1 MTGHNPP
8 AANTKRETAMQD
20 TFIRL
25 LLILQALPAFPRK
38 ANTSGIH
45 SHLAAAGHDVS
56 LRTIQR
62 DLIKLSE
69 SLPIASDNGKPVGWC
84 WSKDARIMNLP
95 ALDPHAALVLQLAR
109 THLERLLPATTLDHL
124 TPQFRQARETL
135 DQYGNGLRKWPDKIR
150 VLPRGPEQATPTIR
164 SDVQSVIYDA
174 LLREKRARVSYRK
187 NLAQTAKEYEINPLG
202 LIVRDRVSYL
212 ICTMGNFTDL
222 RQLAPHRMQ
231 SAELLDTPAT
241 CPEGFDLDAYIRQ
254 GEMGFPTGDT
264 LALQVAF
271 TPTAAVQVRECPLS
285 VDQTVTE
292 GETEEDDVLITATVL
307 DSMELRWWL
316 LSFGDEAEVLEP
328 LELRAWFGE
337 VAGNLVGYY
346 EDGV

>member
-1 MTGHNPP
+1 MTRHNPP
-8 AANTKRETAMQD
+8 TANTQPGNLMQANLA
-20 TFIRL
+20 RL
-25 LLILQALPAFPRK
+25 IIMLTALPTFPRK
-38 ANTSGIH
+38 LDTGK
-45 SHLAAAGHDVS
+45 LRQQLLAAGHDVD
-56 LRTIQR
+56 LRTVQR
-62 DLIKLSE
+62 DLNNLSNTYAI
-69 SLPIASDNGKPVGWC
+69 SNDGAKPAGWY
-84 WSKDARIMNLP
+84 WHKDAKPISLP

-109 THLERLLPATTLDHL
+109 THLERLLPAATLDHL

-164 SDVQSVIYDA
+164 PDVQSVIYDA

-212 ICTMGNFTDL
+212 ICTIGDFSDL
-222 RQLAPHRMQ
+222 RQLALHRMQ
-231 SAELLDTPAT
+231 SAELLDAPAT
-241 CPEGFDLDAYIRQ
+241 CPQGFDLDAYIRQ
-254 GEMGFPTGDT
+254 GEMGFPSGDT

-271 TPTAAVQVRECPLS
+271 TPAAAVQVRECPLS
-285 VDQTVTE
+285 ADQTVTE
-292 GETEEDDVLITATVL
+292 GETEEDDILITATVP

-316 LSFGDEAEVLEP
+316 LSFGDDAEVLEP
-328 LELRAWFGE
+328 PELRAWFRE

-346 EDGV
+346 DDGA